1 MTEIQIDVLR
11 TYADNGMS
19 VLKTAKAL
27 GKKRC
32 TIDRHFETI
41 FNNTGKN
48 PLVFQDLAEL
58 LKMAEKQENKSVH
71 VCRCKVCG
79 AHFEAPNYHY
89 RICSDKCRAIAQREN
104 DAQRGITRAE
114 YMRRYKK
121 RKLAENAEPV
131 EEYRQ
136 CNAPELSIAEVNE
149 MARAQGMSYGQY
161 VAKLKGD

>member
-1 MTEIQIDVLR
+1 MTEMQINVLR
-11 TYADNGMS
+11 TYAENGMNIP
-19 VLKTAKAL
+19 KTAKAL
-27 GKKRC
+27 GKKRV

-58 LKMAEKQENKSVH
+58 LKMADKQNNKSVH

-104 DAQRGITRAE
+104 DAQSGITRAE
-114 YMRRYKK
+114 YMRRYRMLTEK
-121 RKLAENAEPV
+121 AEPV
-131 EEYRQ
+131 EEYRPYT
-136 CNAPELSIAEVNE
+136 APELSIEEVNE